1 MTAQLCKAL
10 VAAQADLKAPK
21 FDKSSTA
28 FGGRA
33 YKYASLSAIL
43 DAVRP
48 ALAKHGLAVLQP
60 IASEGDQV
68 VIRTILVHSSGE
80 MIEESQRARA
90 PEDHQKRG
98 SAITYMRRYG
108 LQSMLAV
115 AADED
120 DDGAAAVEPERKPEP
135 SAQELTDRLENI
147 RQRQTM
153 RALQGKDPR
162 PKKDLVRVEGVVS
175 AVYVNDEPKPH
186 RVVLEDGQG
195 LKAWQRDLDKI
206 RHLISGEKYV
216 FMCARSK
223 PKPGY
228 SEELFID
235 SVEAAIP
242 GEEIPF

>member
-1 MTAQLCKAL
+1 MTTQLFKAL

-33 YKYASLSAIL
+33 YKYASLAAII
-43 DAVRP
+43 DSVRP

-60 IASEGDQV
+60 IATEGDAV

-80 MIEESQRARA
+80 MLEESQRAKA

-108 LQSMLAV
+108 LQSMLSL
-115 AADED
+115 AADDD
-120 DDGAAAVEPERKPEP
+120 DDGAAAVEPEKKPEP
-135 SAQELTDRLENI
+135 SAQELSNQLETI
-147 RQRQTM
+147 RQRHVM
-153 RALQGKDPR
+153 RALEGKDPR
-162 PKKDLVRVEGVVS
+162 PKKDLVRIEGVVS
-175 AVYVNDEPKPH
+175 TVYMNDAPKPH
-186 RVVLEDGQG
+186 RVVLEDGHA
-195 LKAWQRDLDKI
+195 LKAWQRDAEKI
-206 RHLISGEKYV
+206 KHLIVGERYV
-216 FMCARSK
+216 FMCSKSK

-228 SEELFID
+228 GEELFID
-235 SVEAAIP
+235 TVEAAIP